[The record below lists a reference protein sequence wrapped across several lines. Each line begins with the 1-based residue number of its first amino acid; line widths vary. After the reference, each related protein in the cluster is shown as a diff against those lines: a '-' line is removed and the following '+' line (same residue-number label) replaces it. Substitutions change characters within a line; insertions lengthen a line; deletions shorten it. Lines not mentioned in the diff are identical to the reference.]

1 MEWVTGI
8 FSHVCGQGRC
18 FLVGGA
24 ALPVCQRCL
33 GLYVGALL
41 TAAWIVAGGVRGRG
55 LPSWSVFAVDTAA
68 LAAAMLG
75 GLHVVEGGPVWRMTC
90 GLWTGHVAM
99 LWLAGAAAQLAARR
113 NPSKDTPPWRLR
125 EKLGG
130 AALVAAMP
138 LVAGSFGRLAALGW
152 WFWTAAALAGLVV
165 VWLAAAWSLIEAL
178 LWALAYV
185 SRGRSL
191 AGSNSRISARAST
204 SVESTTGRP

>member
-1 MEWVTGI
+1 MEWLVDI

-24 ALPVCQRCL
+24 ALPICQRCL

-41 TAAWIVAGGVRGRG
+41 TGVWIIAGGARGRG
-55 LPSWSVFAVDTAA
+55 LPSWSVFVVDTAA

-75 GLHVVEGGPVWRMTC
+75 GLHVVEGGPALRMTC
-90 GLWTGHVAM
+90 GQWTGHVAM
-99 LWLAGAAAQLAARR
+99 LWLVGAAVQLAALR

-125 EKLGG
+125 DKAGG
-130 AALVAAMP
+130 VAMVAAMP
-138 LVAGSFGRLAALGW
+138 LVAGAFGWLAALGW
-152 WFWTAAALAGLVV
+152 WFWTAAAVAGLVLLV
-165 VWLAAAWSLIEAL
+165 LAVAWSLIEAAR
-178 LWALAYV
+178 WAAAYA